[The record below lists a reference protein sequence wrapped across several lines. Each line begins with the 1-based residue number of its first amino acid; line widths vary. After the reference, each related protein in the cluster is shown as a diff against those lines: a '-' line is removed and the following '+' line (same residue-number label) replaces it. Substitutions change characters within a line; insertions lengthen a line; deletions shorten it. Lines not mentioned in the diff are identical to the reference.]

1 MNQIKFEFHSN
12 ISTSFQEYMNQF
24 SAFSYIF
31 NVGYL
36 KLTDKR
42 VNELYFGL
50 LNKVIQDKLVSSD
63 LLLQLVISILQGC
76 YSDKPTMLKSVQ
88 IGVAN

>member
-1 MNQIKFEFHSN
+1 MTHCQNQALVNLTHLV
-12 ISTSFQEYMNQF
+12 TQETLN
-24 SAFSYIF
+24 
-31 NVGYL
+31 
-36 KLTDKR
+36 LTDKI

-50 LNKVIQDKLVSSD
+50 LNKVIQDKLVSTD

-76 YSDKPTMLKSVQ
+76 YSDEPTMLKSVQ

>member
-1 MNQIKFEFHSN
+1 MTHCQNQALVNLIHLV
-12 ISTSFQEYMNQF
+12 TQET
-24 SAFSYIF
+24 F
-31 NVGYL
+31 N
-36 KLTDKR
+36 LTDKR

-50 LNKVIQDKLVSSD
+50 LNKVIQDKLVSID

-76 YSDKPTMLKSVQ
+76 YSDEPTMLKSVQ

>member
-1 MNQIKFEFHSN
+1 MTHCQNQALVNLTHLV
-12 ISTSFQEYMNQF
+12 TQETLN
-24 SAFSYIF
+24 
-31 NVGYL
+31 
-36 KLTDKR
+36 LTDKI

-50 LNKVIQDKLVSSD
+50 LNKVIQDKLVSID

-76 YSDKPTMLKSVQ
+76 YSDEPTMLKSVQ